1 MRSRFLSEIDDQH
14 LSEVKATRQ
23 ISSAKQRT
31 KSNFGTSPFDFLKSN
46 SKDNQ
51 FKKGDRVFHKIFG
64 KGIFVKAQAQG
75 SKEFFTVD
83 FGRDVGQKI
92 LLADIANLVKV

>member
-1 MRSRFLSEIDDQH
+1 MLYKTHPTDEVGTPLKRGIANGRLLSRSKLSPRG
-14 LSEVKATRQ
+14 K
-23 ISSAKQRT
+23 
-31 KSNFGTSPFDFLKSN
+31 N
-46 SKDNQ
+46 
-51 FKKGDRVFHKIFG
+51 KIFG

-92 LLADIANLVKV
+92 LLADIANLVRV